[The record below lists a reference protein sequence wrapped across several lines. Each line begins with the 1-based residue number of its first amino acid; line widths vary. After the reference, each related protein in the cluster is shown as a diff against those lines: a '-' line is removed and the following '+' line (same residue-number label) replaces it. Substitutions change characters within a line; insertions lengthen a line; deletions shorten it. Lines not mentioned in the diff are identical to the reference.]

1 MDRRLANM
9 WGNGVNGTVSVTAS
23 PGGTSVGGVQQLVGN
38 AWEWTS
44 STFGNWEPVGRKI
57 ETTMPLKAIRGG
69 AYDTYFDPQSSC
81 QFQSGETPLARKH
94 NIGFRCALGFCDV
107 VLPGAGMDVPAPSAT
122 PEQEQPQEE
131 AST

>member
-1 MDRRLANM
+1 MDRRLVNL
-9 WGNGVNGTVSVTAS
+9 WGNGVNDTVSVTAS
-23 PGGTSVGGVQQLVGN
+23 PGSASVGGAQQLVGN

-44 STFGNWEPVGRKI
+44 STFGNWEPIGRKI

-69 AYDTYFDPQSSC
+69 AYDTYFDTQASC

-107 VLPGAGMDVPAPSAT
+107 VLTSGSLDAPAASAS
-122 PEQEQPQEE
+122 PEHEE
-131 AST
+131 AHV